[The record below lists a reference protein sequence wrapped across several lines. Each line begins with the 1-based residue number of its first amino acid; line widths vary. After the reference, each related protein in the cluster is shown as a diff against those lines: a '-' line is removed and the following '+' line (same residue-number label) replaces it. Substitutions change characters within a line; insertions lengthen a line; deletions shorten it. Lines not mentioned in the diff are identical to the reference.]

1 MPRIYRIYHVESRS
15 DPTFTD
21 KRDKMKI
28 DSEFLLFLDINH
40 RVFCNHLLIFI
51 EYASQARQLS

>member
-21 KRDKMKI
+21 KRDKMEI
-28 DSEFLLFLDINH
+28 DSLFLLFLDIL
-40 RVFCNHLLIFI
+40 RICLEIVKTIILFCNDLF
-51 EYASQARQLS
+51 